1 MTGHLE
7 ASNFGYAAAKIAG
20 VEMCEAYY
28 EQYGFSY
35 VALMPC
41 NLYGPGDNF
50 NQNDSHVLG
59 ALLRKTV
66 ETKERGASEVMMWGT
81 GTPRREFLFVDDVAE
96 ACLFLMKHET
106 SHGLYN
112 VGMGTD
118 VTINELLQKIFDV
131 VGFKGTVNHDLSKP
145 DGTPRKVLDV
155 TKLQALGWKP
165 TISLEEGIKILH
177 AWFLEHRHEW
187 EA

>member
-1 MTGHLE
+1 
-7 ASNFGYAAAKIAG
+7 
-20 VEMCEAYY
+20 MCEAYY

-165 TISLEEGIKILH
+165 TISLE
-177 AWFLEHRHEW
+177 
-187 EA
+187 